1 MTHPVSSPD
10 AAIEVAYAPAPAYD
24 ALHLF
29 IDGEWLPAG
38 ARATAPVINP
48 ASGREL
54 GRVPLAT
61 AADLDRALDAT
72 ARAFAVWRRTVPAER
87 ARVLKGAAAL
97 IRERAGRIATL
108 LTLEEGKPLAESRD
122 EVLRAADYFEWF
134 AEEARRIDGRVVPSN
149 RPGVQQLV
157 KRLPI
162 GPVAAFTP
170 WNFPAI
176 TPARKLSAALAAG
189 CSVVLK
195 PGEES
200 PATALA
206 LARALDDAGLPKGVL
221 QVVFGVPDEVSRRL
235 IASPAIRKVAFTGS
249 APVGR
254 LLSARAAEGVKPV
267 TLELGGHGPVL
278 VFDDADLA
286 HAASG
291 GAANRFRGTGQVCI
305 SATRFLIQRR
315 AYDAFVEQFVAA
327 TRALVVGDGLRPDTQ
342 VGPLANARQLAKVEA
357 LVADAVARG
366 ARVLAGGRRIAGDG
380 FFFEPTVLAEVPADA
395 RVMHE
400 EPFGPIA
407 VLMRFDT
414 LEAGLAE
421 ANRLPYGLAAY
432 AFTSSAR
439 TALAVGDG
447 LEAGMVGINQYRI
460 VATELPFGGIK
471 ESGHGSEGGVEG
483 IAPYLVNQFISQA

>member
-1 MTHPVSSPD
+1 MDIT
-10 AAIEVAYAPAPAYD
+10 YD

-29 IDGEWLPAG
+29 INGEWIGAG
-38 ARATAPVINP
+38 ERETAPVINP
-48 ASGREL
+48 ATQIEI

-61 AADLDRALDAT
+61 AADLDRALQVA
-72 ARAFAVWRRTVPAER
+72 AQAFDVWRHTVPAER
-87 ARVLKGAAAL
+87 ARILKRGAEL
-97 IRERAGRIATL
+97 MRERAEHIATVM
-108 LTLEEGKPLAESRD
+108 TLEEGKPLAESRD

-157 KRLPI
+157 KKQAI

-189 CSVVLK
+189 CSVIIK

-221 QVVFGVPDEVSRRL
+221 QVVFGVPDEVSKHL
-235 IASPAIRKVAFTGS
+235 IASPVIRKVTFTGS
-249 APVGR
+249 VPIGR
-254 LLSARAAEGVKPV
+254 LLSARAAEGVKPI

-278 VFDDADLA
+278 VFNDADVEK
-286 HAASG
+286 AAVE
-291 GAANRFRGTGQVCI
+291 GAANRFRGTGQICI
-305 SATRFLIQRR
+305 SSTRFLIQREVYDEFVGHFVR
-315 AYDAFVEQFVAA
+315 AANALKVGNGMDA
-327 TRALVVGDGLRPDTQ
+327 GTQ
-342 VGPLANARQLAKVEA
+342 VGPLANPRQLAKMEE
-357 LVADAVARG
+357 LVADAVERG
-366 ARVLAGGRRIAGDG
+366 ATVLAGGKRIEGEG
-380 FFFEPTVLAEVPADA
+380 YFFEPTVLADVPKDA

-407 VLMRFDT
+407 VLMRFDD
-414 LEAGLAE
+414 LADGLAE
-421 ANRLPYGLAAY
+421 ANRLPYGLSAY

-439 TALAVGDG
+439 MAIDVADG
-447 LEAGMVGINQYRI
+447 LEAGMIGINQYRI
-460 VATELPFGGIK
+460 VSTELPFGGMK
-471 ESGHGSEGGVEG
+471 ESGHGSEGGAEG
-483 IAPYLVNQFISQA
+483 IEYYLTHKFVSQA

>member
-1 MTHPVSSPD
+1 MNAH
-10 AAIEVAYAPAPAYD
+10 YD
-24 ALHLF
+24 SLYLF
-29 IDGEWLPAG
+29 INGEWIA
-38 ARATAPVINP
+38 ASERDTAPVVNP
-48 ASGREL
+48 ASLQEL

-61 AADLDRALDAT
+61 GADLEQALQT
-72 ARAFAVWRRTVPAER
+72 AKRAFDVWRKTVPAER
-87 ARVLKGAAAL
+87 ARILKNGANL
-97 IRERAGRIATL
+97 IRERAAHIAEL

-122 EVLRAADYFEWF
+122 EVLRAAEYFEWF

-157 KRLPI
+157 KKQAI

-189 CSVVLK
+189 CSVIIK

-221 QVVFGVPDEVSRRL
+221 QVVFGVPDEVSKTL
-235 IASPAIRKVAFTGS
+235 IASPIIRKVTFTGS
-249 APVGR
+249 VPIGR
-254 LLSARAAEGVKPV
+254 LLAARAAEGVKPI

-278 VFDDADLA
+278 VFKDADVER
-286 HAASG
+286 AAVE

-305 SATRFLIQRR
+305 SSTRFLIQREV
-315 AYDAFVEQFVAA
+315 YDEFAEHFVSA
-327 TRALVVGDGLRPDTQ
+327 TKALKVGDGMQPGTQ
-342 VGPLANARQLAKVEA
+342 VGPLANPRQIAKMEE

-366 ARVLAGGRRIAGDG
+366 AKVLAGGKRIVGDG
-380 FFFEPTVLAEVPADA
+380 YFFEPTVLADVPMDA

-407 VLMRFDT
+407 VLMRFDQ
-414 LEAGLAE
+414 LEDGLAE
-421 ANRLPYGLAAY
+421 ANRLPYGLSAY
-432 AFTSSAR
+432 AFTNNAR
-439 TALAVGDG
+439 TAIDVGDG
-447 LEAGMVGINQYRI
+447 LEAGMIGINQYRI
-460 VATELPFGGIK
+460 VATELPFGGLK
-471 ESGHGSEGGVEG
+471 ESGIGSEGGAEG
-483 IAPYLVNQFISQA
+483 IEFYLTNKFISQV

>member
-1 MTHPVSSPD
+1 MNAH
-10 AAIEVAYAPAPAYD
+10 YD
-24 ALHLF
+24 SLYLF
-29 IDGEWLPAG
+29 IDGEWIA
-38 ARATAPVINP
+38 ASQRDTAPVVNP
-48 ASGREL
+48 ATLQEL

-61 AADLDRALDAT
+61 AADLEQALQAT
-72 ARAFAVWRRTVPAER
+72 RRAFDVWRNTVPAER
-87 ARVLKGAAAL
+87 ARILKGGANL
-97 IRERAGRIATL
+97 IRERAEHIAEL

-122 EVLRAADYFEWF
+122 EVLRAAEYFEWF

-157 KRLPI
+157 KKQAI

-189 CSVVLK
+189 CSVIIK

-221 QVVFGVPDEVSRRL
+221 QVVFGVPDEVSKKL
-235 IASPAIRKVAFTGS
+235 IASPVIRKVTFTGS
-249 APVGR
+249 VPIGR
-254 LLSARAAEGVKPV
+254 LLAARAAEGVKPI

-278 VFDDADLA
+278 VFKDADVEK
-286 HAASG
+286 AAIE

-305 SATRFLIQRR
+305 SSTRFLIQREV
-315 AYDAFVEQFVAA
+315 YDEFVELFVSA
-327 TRALVVGDGLRPDTQ
+327 TRALKIGDGMQPGTQ
-342 VGPLANARQLAKVEA
+342 VGPLANPRQIAKMEE
-357 LVADAVARG
+357 LVADAVAHG
-366 ARVLAGGRRIAGDG
+366 AKVLAGGKRMARDG
-380 FFFEPTVLAEVPADA
+380 YFFEPTVLANVPMNA

-407 VLMRFDT
+407 VLMRFDH
-414 LEAGLAE
+414 LDDGLAE
-421 ANRLPYGLAAY
+421 ANRLPYGLSAY
-432 AFTSSAR
+432 AFTNNAR
-439 TALAVGDG
+439 TAIDVADR
-447 LEAGMVGINQYRI
+447 LEAGMIGINQYRI

-471 ESGHGSEGGVEG
+471 ESGIGSEGGAEG
-483 IAPYLVNQFISQA
+483 IEFYLTNKFISQV